1 MKKDWKIQIFAD
13 GADKETM
20 LKQYKSG
27 LVQGFT
33 TNPSLM
39 KKAGVSDYTSFAKE
53 LVKAIPDR
61 SLSFEVFADD
71 LEGMEREA
79 KIIAG
84 LGPNVFVKIPIVST
98 KGEYML
104 PLIERLSAAGVNLNI
119 TAVFTLEQTKKIVEA
134 VNPKAKSYVSIFAGR
149 LADNGYDPIP
159 VMEEAVKICHEK
171 DNVFLLWA
179 STREV
184 WNVYEADRMGVDI
197 ITVPDSVLQKLP
209 KVGEKTP
216 AELSIDTVVGFQN
229 DIAKLGFTIE

>member
-1 MKKDWKIQIFAD
+1 MKKDFKIQIFAD
-13 GADKETM
+13 GADKEKM
-20 LKQYKSG
+20 LDQYKSG

-39 KKAGVSDYTSFAKE
+39 KRAGVSDYTSFAKE
-53 LVKAIPDR
+53 LVSAIPDR
-61 SLSFEVFADD
+61 SISFEVFADD

-119 TAVFTLEQTKKIVEA
+119 TAVFTIEQTKKIVQA

-149 LADNGYDPIP
+149 LADNGYDPIE
-159 VMEEAVKICHEK
+159 VMKEAVDICHSK

-184 WNVYEADRMGVDI
+184 WNVFEAESLGVDI

-209 KVGEKTP
+209 RLREKTSDD
-216 AELSIDTVVGFQN
+216 LSIDTVVGFQE
-229 DIAKLGFTIE
+229 DIAKLGFSIE